1 MVARNQMAPRSR
13 VPSDRPAKPK
23 ADARERSEPAAEA
36 PAAARLSGP
45 MASYAVAAGSARVAA
60 YAGAVLAR
68 QVVAPAAGPLS
79 DAQLHDAIAWTE
91 ARYDELSIGT
101 IQHIAATPATRV
113 FDSVSAQAVATFQQ
127 TNGLLVDGK
136 AGHQTLTQAFPER
149 VGRSA
154 HDQLIHTVADLEN
167 IDITTDISAVRFD
180 QTLATA
186 GATEFDPS
194 GLRVIKL
201 GAPAFASSRILRDT
215 LRAQKRGAAPAAAP
229 AGAAPAILD
238 PLDATLASL
247 IDGVALSDP
256 RSVRAVA
263 AQVRGPR
270 TSAWTEDLVQRLA
283 AFQVGAGLPGNGIV
297 DQATVQAL
305 VAALIAANDNN
316 GAIRLIV
323 DFFDFDDSG
332 NLISIYFDPNETANA
347 ETTPLSSG
355 EENQPAS
362 IQVGPAGMAQDFPG
376 LVHTIEHEFVHV
388 RLMRENETDIPTQE
402 FLAESVEMTSPITPN
417 ETIAGFMNDADRG
430 LREWNKMPAGKQITH
445 RARFIE
451 VRQRIHDRHNAA
463 TPAEKVTHQPTVDR
477 WDAQVLPVGPPAGP

>member
-1 MVARNQMAPRSR
+1 MAPRIHPS
-13 VPSDRPAKPK
+13 SDRPAKPP
-23 ADARERSEPAAEA
+23 AQVTERSA
-36 PAAARLSGP
+36 PAAPAAPARLPGP
-45 MASYAVAAGSARVAA
+45 MAAYAVAAGSARMAA

-68 QVVAPAAGPLS
+68 QVVAPAAGPLT
-79 DAQLHDAIAWTE
+79 DDQVHAAIDWTN

-113 FDSVSAQAVATFQQ
+113 FDAVSAQAVATFQQ

-149 VGRSA
+149 VGQGA

-167 IDITTDISAVRFD
+167 IDITTNISAVRFD
-180 QTLATA
+180 QTVATR

-201 GAPAFASSRILRDT
+201 GATAFQTSRILRDT
-215 LRAQKRGAAPAAAP
+215 LQAQKRGATPAAAP

-238 PLDATLASL
+238 PVDASL
-247 IDGVALSDP
+247 AALVDAMALSHP
-256 RSVRAVA
+256 NSVRAVA
-263 AQVRGPR
+263 ALVAGPR
-270 TSAWTEDLVQRLA
+270 TSTWNEDLVQRLA
-283 AFQVGAGLPGNGIV
+283 AFQTGAGLPGNGIV

-305 VAALIAANDNN
+305 VAGLIASGDNN
-316 GAIRLIV
+316 GAIRVIV
-323 DFFDFDDSG
+323 DFFGFDDEG
-332 NLISIYFDPNETANA
+332 NLVSIYFDPNETANA

-388 RLMRENETDIPTQE
+388 RLMP
-402 FLAESVEMTSPITPN
+402 EMTSPITPN
-417 ETIAGFMNDADRG
+417 ETLAGFMNDADRG
-430 LREWNKMPAGKQITH
+430 LREWNKMPADRQIKH
-445 RARFIE
+445 RDRFIE
-451 VRQRIHDRHNAA
+451 VRQRVRDRHAA
-463 TPAEKVTHQPTVDR
+463 GTAAEKVTHQPTL
-477 WDAQVLPVGPPAGP
+477 DAWNAQALPIGPPGP

>member
-1 MVARNQMAPRSR
+1 MAPRTNAA
-13 VPSDRPAKPK
+13 SDRTAKPR
-23 ADARERSEPAAEA
+23 AGEPERAPDA
-36 PAAARLSGP
+36 PAAAAPAQLPGA
-45 MASYAVAAGSARVAA
+45 MASYAVAAGSARMAA

-68 QVVAPAAGPLS
+68 QPVAPPVAGPLT
-79 DAQLHDAIAWTE
+79 DAQVQAAIDWTN

-113 FDSVSAQAVATFQQ
+113 FDAVSAQAVATFQQ

-149 VGRSA
+149 VGQSA

-167 IDITTDISAVRFD
+167 IDITTDIAAVRFD
-180 QTLATA
+180 QTVATR

-201 GAPAFASSRILRDT
+201 GAPAFQTSRILCAT
-215 LRAQKRGAAPAAAP
+215 LRAQRLGAAPAAAP

-238 PLDATLASL
+238 PLDAALASL
-247 IDGVALSDP
+247 IDSVALSHP
-256 RSVRAVA
+256 NSVRSVAALVA
-263 AQVRGPR
+263 GPR
-270 TSAWTEDLVQRLA
+270 TSTWNEDLVQRLA
-283 AFQVGAGLPGNGIV
+283 AFQTAAGLPGNGIV

-305 VAALIAANDNN
+305 VAGLIAANDNN
-316 GAIRLIV
+316 GAIRVIV
-323 DFFDFDDSG
+323 DFFSFDDED

-417 ETIAGFMNDADRG
+417 ETLAGFMNDADRG
-430 LREWNKMPAGKQITH
+430 LREWNKMPQDRQIRH
-445 RARFIE
+445 RDRFIE
-451 VRQRIHDRHNAA
+451 VRQRVRDRHAA
-463 TPAEKVTHQPTVDR
+463 GTAAEKVTHQPTLDR
-477 WDAQVLPVGPPAGP
+477 WNAQVLPVGPPAGP